1 METIPSFLI
10 PIKKVFDDY
19 HREVNRINA
28 SANGSK
34 VILVFFK
41 EKGSVECFGS
51 KAAIYH
57 IHTAD
62 EIGVGYDTIANMT
75 IDPEH
80 PYENKRVVILAR
92 PIIRIPT
99 NRNKKVP

>member
-41 EKGSVECFGS
+41 EKDPSNASVRRRQYITFTRPKKS
-51 KAAIYH
+51 AS
-57 IHTAD
+57 
-62 EIGVGYDTIANMT
+62 VMT
-75 IDPEH
+75 
-80 PYENKRVVILAR
+80 RSR
-92 PIIRIPT
+92 T
-99 NRNKKVP
+99 